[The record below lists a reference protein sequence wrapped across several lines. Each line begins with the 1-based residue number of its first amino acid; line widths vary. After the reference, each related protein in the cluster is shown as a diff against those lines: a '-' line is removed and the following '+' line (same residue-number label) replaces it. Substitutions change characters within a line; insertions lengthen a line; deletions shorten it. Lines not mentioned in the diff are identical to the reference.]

1 MKFSAWVINNRG
13 KHDTEITMELCVYG
27 MYGSSPQEAWK
38 KFLLLVGNDRKHWNK
53 LGYLAERIIID
64 VTFEREKA

>member
-53 LGYLAERIIID
+53 LGNI
-64 VTFEREKA
+64 